1 MASSVSQYPF
11 FSLHST
17 THSTRNKSLI
27 KALKDSS
34 SSSSS
39 STSSESDPVKL
50 ALARAKA
57 YKKSIQ
63 SNSPSPP
70 KTPQNLDQISEFG
83 GKKDG
88 SGSPSSTEYS
98 EKFRAVEER
107 IDKKEEPRVSAMDF
121 VGLGFA
127 DKKEGR
133 GLPAGLIPISDPY
146 PAGDLPDV
154 EIIVGDTSRFG
165 KKESDTAVEEEDSE
179 LYKPKVSTW
188 GVFPRP
194 NNISKTYG
202 GGKTIRPG
210 DVLETAESKAA
221 KQAQTKQL
229 IAAYKRKIGLN
240 IDPKLKSECEKDLED
255 GDLLM
260 DRGKLRDAIPF
271 YERVMDKLVYQSELH
286 GLAALQWSIC
296 KDSLNSY
303 SIVSYFPV
311 FDRSDEARV
320 MYEKLQSHP
329 NVRVSKKAKQF
340 VFSFQ
345 AMEMMKVT
353 SSSNSQLRTGYQN
366 FFDAFI
372 ENKNK
377 PSSNETEMEE
387 DASLQALPYVL
398 FLVSPILMV
407 LVIAVQK
414 RGVEEV

>member
-1 MASSVSQYPF
+1 MASSIAQYPF
-11 FSLHST
+11 FSSSIKSSIEVVHPT
-17 THSTRNKSLI
+17 TPRRKIPLI

-34 SSSSS
+34 SSSS
-39 STSSESDPVKL
+39 ESQQPDPVKL

-63 SNSPSPP
+63 SNPAP
-70 KTPQNLDQISEFG
+70 KIAQNQDTGSEISEFD
-83 GKKDG
+83 GKKDESRSRVAMEG
-88 SGSPSSTEYS
+88 AREYS
-98 EKFRAVEER
+98 EKNRAVEER
-107 IDKKEEPRVSAMDF
+107 IDKKEEPRVSAIDF

-133 GLPAGLIPISDPY
+133 GLPAGLIPISDPF

-165 KKESDTAVEEEDSE
+165 NEETSESDTAVEEDSE

-221 KQAQTKQL
+221 KEARTRQM
-229 IAAYKRKIGLN
+229 IAAYKRQIGLN
-240 IDPKLKSECEKDLED
+240 IDPKLKSECEKDLKD
-255 GDLLM
+255 GDSLM
-260 DRGKLRDAIPF
+260 EIGKLKDAIPF
-271 YERVMDKLVYQSELH
+271 YEKVMDKLVYQSELH

-296 KDSLNSY
+296 KDSLN
-303 SIVSYFPV
+303 
-311 FDRSDEARV
+311 RSDEARV

-329 NVRVSKKAKQF
+329 NVRVSKKARQF

-345 AMEMMKVT
+345 AMEIMKVT
-353 SSSNSQLRTGYQN
+353 SSSNSPRKTGYQN
-366 FFDAFI
+366 YFDAFI
-372 ENKNK
+372 ENKNN
-377 PSSNETEMEE
+377 PSLIETEIEE
-387 DASLQALPYVL
+387 DASLQALPYVI
-398 FLVSPILMV
+398 FLVSPILMI

-414 RGVEEV
+414 RLV